1 MTPPRLH
8 GIDALRGAAILTM
21 IVYHLSWDLSWF
33 GFVDWPVASGTGW
46 RIFSGAIAFSFL
58 FLSGVSLVL
67 AHSGGIRWRSFG
79 KRLAIIVAAAAA
91 VSVITYFTFG
101 QTYVRFGI
109 LHAIAASSV
118 IALPFVRLPLI
129 AAYAGAALVFSLPF
143 WASHPV
149 FDGQALLWTGL
160 GKPAYGSVDYVPLA
174 PWAAATLLGVAI
186 AKTPGV
192 LSLLRRH
199 ASGPYKGYIGRLLVF
214 CGRWSLVIYLLH
226 QPILYGLVSTVA
238 SAGFVP
244 ERSVRMFQE
253 SCTENCTGARGDASL
268 CAKVCACTVVVLQA
282 EDLWGPLIRDPEN
295 TELRANL
302 DSAYAACSLDP
313 VTPVPLT
320 PIR

>member
-1 MTPPRLH
+1 MTSTRIH

-21 IVYHLSWDLSWF
+21 IAYHLSWDLSWF
-33 GFVDWPVASGTGW
+33 GFVDWPVTSGTGW

-58 FLSGVSLVL
+58 FLAGVSLVL
-67 AHSGGIRWRSFG
+67 AHADGIRWRAFG
-79 KRLAIIVAAAAA
+79 KRFAVIVAAAAA

-118 IALPFVRLPLI
+118 IALPFVRLPFV

-143 WASHPV
+143 WASHPL

-186 AKTPGV
+186 ARTPGV
-192 LSLLRRH
+192 LAFLRRRET
-199 ASGPYKGYIGRLLVF
+199 GPYTGLPGRLLVF

-253 SCTENCTGARGDASL
+253 SCTENCTGARGDEAL
-268 CAKVCACTVVVLQA
+268 CAKVCACTVEVLQR
-282 EDLWGPLIRDPEN
+282 EDLWDPLIRDPEDPD
-295 TELRANL
+295 LRANL
-302 DSAYAACSLDP
+302 DNAYAVCSLNPDKP
-313 VTPVPLT
+313 AAIT

>member
-1 MTPPRLH
+1 MTASRLH

-33 GFVDWPVASGTGW
+33 GFVDWAVASGTGW

-58 FLSGVSLVL
+58 FLAGVSLVL
-67 AHSGGIRWRSFG
+67 AHSNGIRWRAFA
-79 KRLAIIVAAAAA
+79 KRLLIIVAAAVA
-91 VSVITYFTFG
+91 VSLITYFTFG

-118 IALPFVRLPLI
+118 IALPFVRLPSILS
-129 AAYAGAALVFSLPF
+129 YFGALFLVSLPY
-143 WASHPV
+143 WASHSA

-160 GKPAYGSVDYVPLA
+160 GKPTFGSVDYVPLA
-174 PWAAATLLGVAI
+174 PWAAATVLGVGV

-192 LSLLRRH
+192 LAFFRRRD
-199 ASGPYKGYIGRLLVF
+199 SGPYKGLFGRLLVF

-226 QPILYGLVSTVA
+226 QPILYGMVATVA

-253 SCTENCTGARGDASL
+253 SCTENCSAVRGDADL
-268 CAKVCACTVVVLQA
+268 CAKVCTCTVEVLQA
-282 EDLWGPLIRDPEN
+282 EDLWNPLVSDPEN
-295 TELRANL
+295 PELRANL
-302 DSAYAACSLDP
+302 DGAYAACSLDP
-313 VTPVPLT
+313 DKPAPLT
-320 PIR
+320 PLR